1 MKKLNVISMASIPV
15 AMLVMTISTVYYQ
28 HKTADDNALTQ
39 ATIRNN
45 HEKYLNNLEEIERKS
60 KGL

>member
-15 AMLVMTISTVYYQ
+15 AMLVMTVSTIYYQ
-28 HKTADDNALTQ
+28 HKTAEDNAFTQ

-45 HEKYLNNLEEIERKS
+45 HMNHLTRLEEIERKS